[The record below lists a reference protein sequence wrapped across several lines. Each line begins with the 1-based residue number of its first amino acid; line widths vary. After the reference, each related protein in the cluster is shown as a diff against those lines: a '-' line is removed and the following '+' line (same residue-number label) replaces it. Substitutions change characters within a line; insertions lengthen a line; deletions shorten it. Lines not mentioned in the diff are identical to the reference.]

1 MVDAGVHCVN
11 AVGMFMRIQG
21 RGCVA
26 HIMDGA
32 LALDQISVVPLTFPN
47 LLFDWHLTFNLPI
60 FSSGK
65 MAIDSQT

>member
-11 AVGMFMRIQG
+11 AVGMLMRIQG

-26 HIMDGA
+26 HIRDGA

-47 LLFDWHLTFNLPI
+47 LLFDWALDL
-60 FSSGK
+60 
-65 MAIDSQT
+65 